1 MTFMKELVIMPLA
14 ATVEKLNQDVLV
26 DIITEVKNLKED
38 VDFEDTLAVVRVLKN
53 SATKAHIVRNDNKQ
67 SVVYKIEFANGNEYE
82 IDFGELD
89 DVIYEYIDAM
99 PRVSRWT
106 TLTRA
111 VVVAMA
117 SLVDELESDVE
128 IEDNKDDDFGLE
140 FESMDEFKEI
150 VTDIA
155 VRALKE
161 TAICPEELA
170 DELVAKFSEALAA
183 KADEVINEIAEDA
196 IDDLDGCDGDCCEGC
211 EEDCDARPEPPKKKD
226 KKEPTEADI
235 DELVKGFIHAMK
247 SLEDMFG
254 GK

>member
-53 SATKAHIVRNDNKQ
+53 SATKAHIVRNDVKQ
-67 SVVYKIEFANGNEYE
+67 SVLYKIEFANGNEYE
-82 IDFGELD
+82 VNFGELD

-117 SLVDELESDVE
+117 NLAEELESDVE
-128 IEDNKDDDFGLE
+128 IEDNKEDFGLE

-170 DELVAKFSEALAA
+170 EELVTKFSEALSA

-211 EEDCDARPEPPKKKD
+211 EEDCDARPETTKKKD

-247 SLEDMFG
+247 SLDDILG

>member
-1 MTFMKELVIMPLA
+1 MTFMKELVILPLA
-14 ATVEKLNQDVLV
+14 ATVEKFNQDVLV
-26 DIITEVKNLKED
+26 DIINEVKNLKED
-38 VDFEDTLAVVRVLKN
+38 IDFEDTLTVVRVLKN

-67 SVVYKIEFANGNEYE
+67 SILYKIEFANGNEYKV
-82 IDFGELD
+82 DFGELD

-111 VVVAMA
+111 VVIAMA
-117 SLVDELESDVE
+117 SVVNELESVVD
-128 IEDNKDDDFGLE
+128 IEDNKDVEDCVLE

-150 VTDIA
+150 LTDIA

-161 TAICPEELA
+161 TAICPDELA
-170 DELVAKFSEALAA
+170 DELITKFAEELSK

-196 IDDLDGCDGDCCEGC
+196 IEDLDGCDEDCCCEGC
-211 EEDCDARPEPPKKKD
+211 EEDCDLKPEKK
-226 KKEPTEADI
+226 AQ
-235 DELVKGFIHAMK
+235 ELDVDQLISGFIHAVK
-247 SLEDMFG
+247 SLDDIFAKHG

>member
-1 MTFMKELVIMPLA
+1 MTFMNELVILPLA

-38 VDFEDTLAVVRVLKN
+38 IDFEDTLTVVRVLKN
-53 SATKAHIVRNDNKQ
+53 SATKAHIVRNDAKQ
-67 SVVYKIEFANGNEYE
+67 TVLYKIEFANGNEYE
-82 IDFGELD
+82 VNFGELD

-106 TLTRA
+106 TLTRS

-117 SLVDELESDVE
+117 NLAEELETDVE
-128 IEDNKDDDFGLE
+128 IEDNKEDFGLE

-170 DELVAKFSEALAA
+170 DELVTKFSEALAA

-196 IDDLDGCDGDCCEGC
+196 IEDLDGCDGDCCEGC
-211 EEDCDARPEPPKKKD
+211 EEDCDARPETPKKKD
-226 KKEPTEADI
+226 KQDPEVDV
-235 DELVKGFIHAMK
+235 DELIKGFIHAMK
-247 SLEDMFG
+247 SLEDIFG